1 MDLITIILFA
11 LAAFFW
17 MTVAVYGF
25 GFLVD
30 LTVRAVSWMRV
41 TLRRL

>member
-17 MTVAVYGF
+17 AVVAVYSF

-30 LTVRAVSWMRV
+30 LAVRAVRWMRV
-41 TLRRL
+41 TIKRV

>member
-17 MTVAVYGF
+17 VTVAVYSF

-30 LTVRAVSWMRV
+30 LAIRAVSWMRV

>member
-1 MDLITIILFA
+1 MDHITIILFA

-17 MTVAVYGF
+17 AVAAVYSF

-30 LTVRAVSWMRV
+30 LTIRSVRWMRV
-41 TLRRL
+41 TIKRV

>member
-1 MDLITIILFA
+1 MDHITIILFA

-17 MTVAVYGF
+17 AVVAVYSF

-30 LTVRAVSWMRV
+30 LIIRAVNRMRV
-41 TLRRL
+41 TIRRL

>member
-1 MDLITIILFA
+1 MDHITIILFA

-17 MTVAVYGF
+17 AAVAVYSF

-30 LTVRAVSWMRV
+30 LTIRAVSWMRV